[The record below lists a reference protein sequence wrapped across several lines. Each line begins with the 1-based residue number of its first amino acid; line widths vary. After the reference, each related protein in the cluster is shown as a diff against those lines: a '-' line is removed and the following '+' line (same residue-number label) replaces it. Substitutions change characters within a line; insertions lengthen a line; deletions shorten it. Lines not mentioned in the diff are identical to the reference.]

1 MNLLTSLLSGNK
13 KDDGFQQMFEFMM
26 RFNRGYML
34 SKEEFCWL
42 DEILEEAFDK

>member
-1 MNLLTSLLSGNK
+1 
-13 KDDGFQQMFEFMM
+13 M

-42 DEILEEAFDK
+42 EEILEEAFDKQLQRLESALYRNIFI